1 MKKHLQFNDI
11 TALSLGWRAARRKA
25 EKEKRAEREKEQSS
39 SLLLCIFIKENM
51 TSLPSCS
58 LFLFPSFWLLCLTHL
73 HFLSF
78 PPLPTLSSVRTH
90 PFLVSPPTHFRVL
103 PIVSRYSSTWAVQF
117 CLMRSCL
124 STMYLF
130 SVLCCCCYSSQST
143 GLSEGLERLISKRY
157 KSALLP
163 SVLAPGCPALVIS
176 LSPQTPQ
183 CPDV

>member
-78 PPLPTLSSVRTH
+78 
-90 PFLVSPPTHFRVL
+90 SPPS
-103 PIVSRYSSTWAVQF
+103 P
-117 CLMRSCL
+117 L
-124 STMYLF
+124 SPLF
-130 SVLCCCCYSSQST
+130 ALTLFLYHH
-143 GLSEGLERLISKRY
+143 RLISGFFPLCLGIHLLGPF
-157 KSALLP
+157 SFALWEA
-163 SVLAPGCPALVIS
+163 VY
-176 LSPQTPQ
+176 PQ
-183 CPDV
+183 CIFSLCCAAAAIAHSQRDCRRD